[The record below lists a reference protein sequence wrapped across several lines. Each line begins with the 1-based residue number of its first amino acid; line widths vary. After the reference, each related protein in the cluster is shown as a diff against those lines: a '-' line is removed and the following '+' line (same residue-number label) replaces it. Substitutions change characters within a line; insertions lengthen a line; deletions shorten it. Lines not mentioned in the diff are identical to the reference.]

1 MRQTNRETKENQ
13 TKKDKMLLIFNKVGK
28 GCVLDKSREVITEVV
43 KNSYKGTFITEGYFL
58 FFLITSKRFMKSSVV
73 KGILSIILFQ
83 SFIDLT

>member
-1 MRQTNRETKENQ
+1 
-13 TKKDKMLLIFNKVGK
+13 MLLISNKVGK

-83 SFIDLT
+83 SLTDLT

>member
-13 TKKDKMLLIFNKVGK
+13 TEKDKMLLIFNKVGK

-58 FFLITSKRFMKSSVV
+58 FFLIT
-73 KGILSIILFQ
+73 
-83 SFIDLT
+83 

>member
-13 TKKDKMLLIFNKVGK
+13 TEKDKMLLIFNKVGK

>member
-1 MRQTNRETKENQ
+1 MRQTNRETKGNQ
-13 TKKDKMLLIFNKVGK
+13 TEKDKMLLVFDKVDK

-73 KGILSIILFQ
+73 KGILSII
-83 SFIDLT
+83 

>member
-13 TKKDKMLLIFNKVGK
+13 TKKDKMLLIFDKVGK

-58 FFLITSKRFMKSSVV
+58 FFLIT
-73 KGILSIILFQ
+73 
-83 SFIDLT
+83 

>member
-1 MRQTNRETKENQ
+1 
-13 TKKDKMLLIFNKVGK
+13 MLLIFNKVGK

-83 SFIDLT
+83 SLTDLT

>member
-1 MRQTNRETKENQ
+1 MRQTNRETKGNQ
-13 TKKDKMLLIFNKVGK
+13 TEKDKMLLVFDKVGK

>member
-43 KNSYKGTFITEGYFL
+43 KNSYKGTFITDGYFL
-58 FFLITSKRFMKSSVV
+58 FFLIT
-73 KGILSIILFQ
+73 
-83 SFIDLT
+83 

>member
-58 FFLITSKRFMKSSVV
+58 FFLITQKRFMKSSVV

>member
-13 TKKDKMLLIFNKVGK
+13 TEKDKMLLIFNKVGK

-58 FFLITSKRFMKSSVV
+58 FFLITQKRFMKSSVV